1 MQENEKTADE
11 SEMASVKKSI
21 IEALGGNYYQCMQAL
36 DSKFIELGFGTPGEE
51 NYALMK
57 SAIVKLQKQIQDSDN
72 LEYSYYDYEEVTK
85 ELYEELL
92 DEESGP
98 DLRGRAIVDFVINR
112 LKAFWK
118 ASRWG
123 MSGGLAGIQ

>member
-1 MQENEKTADE
+1 MIGMQENEQTADE

-57 SAIVKLQKQIQDSDN
+57 SAIVKLQKQIRDSDN

-98 DLRGRAIVDFVINR
+98 DLRGRAIIDFVINR
-112 LKAFWK
+112 LKVV
-118 ASRWG
+118 
-123 MSGGLAGIQ
+123 LEEL